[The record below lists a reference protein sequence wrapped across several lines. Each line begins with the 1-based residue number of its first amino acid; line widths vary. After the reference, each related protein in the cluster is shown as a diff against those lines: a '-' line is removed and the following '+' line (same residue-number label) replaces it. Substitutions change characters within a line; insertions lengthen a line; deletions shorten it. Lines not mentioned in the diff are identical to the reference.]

1 MRVAPG
7 ESYATIHDWDYEHAC
22 LRERAIANLESIAR
36 ERCEEFF
43 LEHAQRHANED
54 LEYASGRVL
63 DALIEHDAV
72 VLAICL
78 AVNGTDEC
86 NAGHLLKRATDY
98 ARIKW
103 TNENWKAF
111 AAYAVDH
118 RGDVRHW
125 PINDNEIGEGT
136 R

>member
-7 ESYATIHDWDYEHAC
+7 ESYADLIDWDAERAA
-22 LRERAIANLESIAR
+22 LRERAIANLESVAR

-43 LEHAQRHANED
+43 LEHSQRHANAD

-72 VLAICL
+72 VRAICM
-78 AVNGTDEC
+78 AVNGTDDC
-86 NAGHLLKRATDY
+86 NAGHLLKRATDC

-118 RGDVRHW
+118 RGEARHW
-125 PINDNEIGEGT
+125 PVNDNEIGEGA